1 MFKTQISQ
9 WTIHIFWFDY
19 NRRQNSCLLGLHSVV
34 RSFPWGFVQMLLC
47 VVLIFLIYDYLFKNS
62 INYACSNASCCQ
74 IIIDL
79 STKYSTRSIL
89 RKMKFLIFYY
99 NFIYSIFIAHGFI
112 TPIKS
117 CLPFKQSYIKS
128 DRNALFTISNI
139 VHKWK
144 LCN

>member
-1 MFKTQISQ
+1 MFKTTISL

-19 NRRQNSCLLGLHSVV
+19 NRRQNSCLLGLYSVV
-34 RSFPWGFVQMLLC
+34 RSYPWGFVQMLAC
-47 VVLIFLIYDYLFKNS
+47 VILIFLMYDYLFKNS
-62 INYACSNASCCQ
+62 INYACLNASCCQ
-74 IIIDL
+74 IIDL

-99 NFIYSIFIAHGFI
+99 NFIYSIFIAHSFI
-112 TPIKS
+112 TTIKR
-117 CLPFKQSYIKS
+117 CLSFKQSDIKS
-128 DRNALFTISNI
+128 DRSAQFTISNI